1 MTQELTRT
9 NGTELVELS
18 FYPTGEE
25 AALIESVI
33 TFAKGAREIVVSGPE
48 SFDGANQAL
57 REVATLTKGVDAR
70 RKERTA
76 PIDELKRQWMD
87 FFRQGEDA
95 LKAAR
100 AALEQQTQA
109 WVRKQRELAAEQ
121 QRRANEA
128 AEKERRRL
136 DALAA
141 KNIEKGNIEKAVQ
154 QAERAAAVVAPII
167 AAAPTKAEGVS
178 TRTYWRFKVVD
189 QKELPHMYLEPRM
202 DALQKLVDSA
212 HEGAAGLVNGAI
224 EVWSEERTVVRG
236 R

>member
-1 MTQELTRT
+1 MTQELTVR
-9 NGTELVELS
+9 EDAAVELS
-18 FYPTGEE
+18 FNPTSEE
-25 AALIESVI
+25 AALIESVV
-33 TFAKGAREIVVSGPE
+33 TFARGARQIIVTGPE
-48 SFDGANQAL
+48 SYDGANASL

-76 PIDELKRQWMD
+76 PIDDLKREVMD
-87 FFRQGEDA
+87 YFRQGEDA

-100 AALEQQTQA
+100 GALEQQIRA
-109 WVRKQRELAAEQ
+109 YSEKQRQIALEQ
-121 QRRANEA
+121 QRKANEA

-154 QAERAAAVVAPII
+154 QAERAAAVTAPII

-178 TRTYWRFKVVD
+178 TRTYWHFKVID
-189 QKELPHMYLEPRM
+189 QMQLPQMYLLPNEP
-202 DALQKLVDSA
+202 ALQKLVDSA
-212 HEGAAGLVNGAI
+212 HEGAAELVKGAI